1 MEILKNNLKKLLSD
15 SFDKKLV
22 DYAFR
27 NLEDKT
33 NSIRLNNFSYVLR
46 ELLYRILEREAP
58 HKDVSKSPWFK
69 SMIKW
74 DKNKATREQQMQ
86 YMMLDK
92 FPNDFVNQILKIDV
106 KAAAEYLNGIL
117 NSMNAYTHIS
127 PKTTNYSDKDIE
139 NKVGNV
145 CALFTDLFGLIRKIQ
160 NKIYDGVAK
169 RIDRELL
176 ETMYMETFDEVDI
189 LSTHSTIEEYSL
201 QDLTIERITDRDLKC
216 DVQGIVKVRLQ
227 YGSNYD
233 IRNDD
238 GYVTDMSFPFNS
250 SFTCTLT
257 EEGIENYIIEQDS
270 IDVDTSSFYE

>member
-1 MEILKNNLKKLLSD
+1 MENLKDNLKKLLSD
-15 SFDKKLV
+15 SFDKELV

-33 NSIRLNNFSYVLR
+33 NLIRLNNFSYVLR
-46 ELLYRILEREAP
+46 ELLYRILDREAP
-58 HKDVSKSPWFK
+58 HEDVSKSSWFK

-74 DKNKATREQQMQ
+74 DKTKATREQQMQ

-117 NSMNAYTHIS
+117 KSMNAYTHIS
-127 PKTTNYSDKDIE
+127 SKTTNYSDEDIE
-139 NKVGNV
+139 RKVGNV

-189 LSTHSTIEEYSL
+189 LSTHSTIEEYSF

-216 DVQGIVKVRLQ
+216 DVHGIVKVRLQ

-257 EEGIENYIIEQDS
+257 EEGIENYVIEQDS
-270 IDVDTSSFYE
+270 IDVDTNSFYE

>member
-1 MEILKNNLKKLLSD
+1 MENLKNNLKILHSD
-15 SFDKKLV
+15 SFDKELV

-33 NSIRLNNFSYVLR
+33 NLIRLNNFSYVLR

-58 HKDVSKSPWFK
+58 HKEVSKSPWFK

-74 DKNKATREQQMQ
+74 DKTKATREQQMQ

-106 KAAAEYLNGIL
+106 KAVAEYLNGIL

-139 NKVGNV
+139 SKVGNV

-189 LSTHSTIEEYSL
+189 LSTHSTIEEYSI

-216 DVQGIVKVRLQ
+216 DVQGFVTVRLQ

-238 GYVTDMSFPFNS
+238 GYVTDMTFPFNS

-257 EEGIENYIIEQDS
+257 EEGIENYVIEQDS
-270 IDVDTSSFYE
+270 IDFDTSSFYE

>member
-1 MEILKNNLKKLLSD
+1 
-15 SFDKKLV
+15 
-22 DYAFR
+22 
-27 NLEDKT
+27 LEDKT
-33 NSIRLNNFSYVLR
+33 NLIRLNNFSYVLR

-58 HKDVSKSPWFK
+58 HKEVSKSPWFK

-74 DKNKATREQQMQ
+74 DKTKATREQQMQ

-106 KAAAEYLNGIL
+106 KAVAEYLNGIL

-139 NKVGNV
+139 SKVGNV

-189 LSTHSTIEEYSL
+189 LSTHSTIEEYSI

-216 DVQGIVKVRLQ
+216 DVQGFVTVRLQ

-238 GYVTDMSFPFNS
+238 GYVTDMTFPFNS

-257 EEGIENYIIEQDS
+257 EEGIENYVIEQDS
-270 IDVDTSSFYE
+270 IDFDTSSFYE